1 MIEEGFAVQ
10 GRGLILIMQLKVF
23 LTGATGYIG
32 GAVAD
37 ALLAAGHTVTG
48 LARSDE
54 AARKLSAGGIAPTR
68 GDLHSPASWSKAAG
82 ESDGVIHAGTT
93 NDGRIDQEA
102 VRVMLDALR
111 DSGKPLLYTSGIWV
125 LGDTGGKIAD
135 ETWPVNPVD
144 LVAWRPGVEQLV
156 LAAARNGVRSMVI
169 RPGVVY
175 GRGSGIPADFVKSAH
190 ETGAARYVGT
200 GQNRWPLVHVDDL
213 ADLYVRAFE
222 HAAAGTMFLATD
234 GSGFRVREI
243 AEAASFGAGAGG
255 RTESWPLEEARKTLG
270 AYADALVLDQLVSS
284 EKARTTLGWQI
295 RASSLIEDLRRG
307 NYAK

>member
-1 MIEEGFAVQ
+1 
-10 GRGLILIMQLKVF
+10 MQLKVF

-32 GAVAD
+32 GAVGD

-54 AARKLSAGGIAPTR
+54 AARRLSARGITPSR
-68 GDLHSPASWSKAAG
+68 GDLNSPASLAV

-102 VRVMLDALR
+102 IRTMLDALR
-111 DSGKPLLYTSGIWV
+111 GSGKPLLYTSGIWV

-135 ETWPVNPVD
+135 EMWPVNPAA
-144 LVAWRPGVEQLV
+144 LVAWRPGVEQMV
-156 LAAARNGVRSMVI
+156 LGAARDGVRGIVI

-175 GRGSGIPADFVKSAH
+175 GRGGGIPADFVKSVR
-190 ETGAARYVGT
+190 ETGAARYVGN
-200 GQNRWPLVHVDDL
+200 GENRWPLVHVDDL
-213 ADLYVRAFE
+213 ADLYVRAFQQ
-222 HAAAGTMFLATD
+222 AAAGTLLHATD

-243 AEAASFGAGAGG
+243 AEAASVGAGG

-284 EKARTTLGWQI
+284 EKARSLLGWQI
-295 RASSLIEDLRRG
+295 RAGSLIEDLRRG
-307 NYAK
+307 NYAT

>member
-1 MIEEGFAVQ
+1 
-10 GRGLILIMQLKVF
+10 MQLKIF
-23 LTGATGYIG
+23 LTGASGYIG
-32 GAVAD
+32 GAVAN
-37 ALLAAGHTVTG
+37 ALLAAGHSVTG
-48 LARSDE
+48 LARSE
-54 AARKLSAGGIAPTR
+54 ETAGRLSARGIAPVR

-102 VRVMLDALR
+102 VRAMLDALR

-125 LGDTGGKIAD
+125 LGDTAGKIAD
-135 ETWPVNPVD
+135 ETWPTNPAA

-156 LAAARNGVRSMVI
+156 LAAARSGLRSIVI

-175 GRGSGIPADFVKSAH
+175 GDGGGIPADFVKSAR
-190 ETGAARYVGT
+190 ETGAARYVGN
-200 GQNRWPLVHVDDL
+200 GENRWPLVHVDDL
-213 ADLYVRAFE
+213 ADLYARAFQ
-222 HAAAGTMFLATD
+222 HAVPGTLLLATD
-234 GSGFRVREI
+234 DSAYAVREI

-284 EKARTTLGWQI
+284 EKARSMLGWRV
-295 RASSLIEDLRRG
+295 RASSLIEDLRHG